1 MQETSG
7 TSSLTIVKGREPIT
21 RSRFVAFLDI
31 LGFKDRVARSTHTQV
46 LNTLQSLQKKISESM
61 ESHKGEGLQIS
72 LFSDSIVI
80 FSKNDSSKSLISLSN
95 VTLNIMRF
103 AIGEKI
109 PIKGAIAKGEI
120 TCDTT
125 KQLFFGQAL
134 IDAFQLQ
141 DSTKYYGVVVHHS
154 AEEDAKALPH
164 YFQDAEAYIE
174 RSRIHHYELLWH
186 RFDSENLQKEIQNS
200 LSLLRNSVSGEPRKY
215 IDNTMS
221 IIKSSTN

>member
-7 TSSLTIVKGREPIT
+7 TSSPIIVKGRAPIT
-21 RSRFVAFLDI
+21 CSRFVAFLDI
-31 LGFKDRVARSTHTQV
+31 LGFKDRVARSTHAQV
-46 LNTLQSLQKKISESM
+46 LNTLQGLQKKISESM
-61 ESHKGEGLQIS
+61 ESHKEEGLQIS

-80 FSKNDSSKSLISLSN
+80 FSKNDSRKSLISLSN
-95 VTLNIMRF
+95 VTLDIMRY

-109 PIKGAIAKGEI
+109 PMKGAIAKGKI

-141 DSTKYYGVVVHHS
+141 ESTKYYGVVVHHS
-154 AEEDAKALPH
+154 AEEDAKDLPI
-164 YFQDAEAYIE
+164 YFQDTEAYIE
-174 RSRIHHYELLWH
+174 GSRIHHYELLWH
-186 RFDSENLQKEIQNS
+186 RFDCIPQKEIQNS

-215 IDNTMS
+215 IDNTMK
-221 IIKSSTN
+221 IIKNGTN